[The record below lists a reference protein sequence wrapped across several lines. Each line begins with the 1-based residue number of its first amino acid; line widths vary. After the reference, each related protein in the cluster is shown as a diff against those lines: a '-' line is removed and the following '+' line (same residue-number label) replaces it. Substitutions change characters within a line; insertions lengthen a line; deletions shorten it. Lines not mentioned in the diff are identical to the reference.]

1 MSTIA
6 CGIIFKDLTENTLK
20 GMSKQY
26 LIKLSLRLSQVYS
39 QDLIQF
45 IDELLANYN
54 NRLSSVTSSQLRQ
67 HSTRTLRV
75 WRPWLW
81 RVWKLIVLA
90 VQHLHFQVISNFTK
104 TLSSELVLH
113 KRWKEWRSVICGSE
127 VWEFEITWLYNPW
140 KPNGSTR
147 LVSHFLFSTWKR
159 RNKYYHESMIM
170 GSWIVFLPN
179 RRRDF
184 TQDKIA
190 WVSGKEMPNV
200 VCLAKC
206 GTLELLQQFKSRSSL
221 DLVPIMVNLQS

>member
-54 NRLSSVTSSQLRQ
+54 NRLSSVTSLQLRQ
-67 HSTRTLRV
+67 HSIRTLRV

-81 RVWKLIVLA
+81 RVWKL
-90 VQHLHFQVISNFTK
+90 QVISNFTK

-127 VWEFEITWLYNPW
+127 VREFEITWL
-140 KPNGSTR
+140 
-147 LVSHFLFSTWKR
+147 VSHFI
-159 RNKYYHESMIM
+159 YYESMIM
-170 GSWIVFLPN
+170 GSWIGILSN
-179 RRRDF
+179 TRRDF
-184 TQDKIA
+184 TQGKIA
-190 WVSGKEMPNV
+190 WVSEKEMPNV

>member
-1 MSTIA
+1 
-6 CGIIFKDLTENTLK
+6 
-20 GMSKQY
+20 MSKQY

-45 IDELLANYN
+45 VDELLANYN

-75 WRPWLW
+75 GRPRLW
-81 RVWKLIVLA
+81 GVWKLIVLA

-127 VWEFEITWLYNPW
+127 VWEFEITWLITPEN
-140 KPNGSTR
+140 SMDR
-147 LVSHFLFSTWKR
+147 QDLCLILI
-159 RNKYYHESMIM
+159 YHESMIM
-170 GSWIVFLPN
+170 GSWIGFLPN

-190 WVSGKEMPNV
+190 WVSEKEMPNV

>member
-1 MSTIA
+1 
-6 CGIIFKDLTENTLK
+6 
-20 GMSKQY
+20 MSKQY

-81 RVWKLIVLA
+81 RVWKL
-90 VQHLHFQVISNFTK
+90 QVISNFTK

-127 VWEFEITWLYNPW
+127 VWEFEITWL
-140 KPNGSTR
+140 
-147 LVSHFLFSTWKR
+147 VSHSYLPWINDYGFLNR
-159 RNKYYHESMIM
+159 I
-170 GSWIVFLPN
+170 LPN

-184 TQDKIA
+184 TQGKIA

>member
-1 MSTIA
+1 MSVYMLILSRRRTSLQPYTILCKEQLCWDELRQTRTIFEARSTSKMSTIA
-6 CGIIFKDLTENTLK
+6 CGIIFKDLTENILK

-45 IDELLANYN
+45 VDELLANYN

-81 RVWKLIVLA
+81 GVWKLIVLA

-104 TLSSELVLH
+104 TLSSEIVLH

-127 VWEFEITWLYNPW
+127 VWEFEITWL
-140 KPNGSTR
+140 
-147 LVSHFLFSTWKR
+147 VSHSHLPWINDYGFL
-159 RNKYYHESMIM
+159 
-170 GSWIVFLPN
+170 N
-179 RRRDF
+179 RIFCPIGGEISHR
-184 TQDKIA
+184 
-190 WVSGKEMPNV
+190 
-200 VCLAKC
+200 AK
-206 GTLELLQQFKSRSSL
+206 LLGFQEKKCQ
-221 DLVPIMVNLQS
+221 M